1 MVYMTYQMSRIDV
14 KKIIKNLSSLEEL
27 VLSQYNKMD
36 EDLAKLVR
44 DRLPNLRRFFYTVDE
59 RNYMQKIEENL
70 EFLIDF
76 KMTSTSFEVIEI
88 LSDIPSLQT
97 IEIINVNN
105 KIAGR
110 IPNVLKKMKNLKEV
124 CIKNTNNSQSNSTD
138 IVAFLAS
145 SNVMLEVFCAHS
157 TFLVISDTTFKE
169 ESLVKI
175 VEKNKNLHT
184 LIINECLQLRNETMA
199 VLSKNCPNLKQLS
212 LMLIDSINGREICA
226 FTQLKTLVLR
236 NLFN

>member
-1 MVYMTYQMSRIDV
+1 
-14 KKIIKNLSSLEEL
+14 
-27 VLSQYNKMD
+27 
-36 EDLAKLVR
+36 
-44 DRLPNLRRFFYTVDE
+44 
-59 RNYMQKIEENL
+59 
-70 EFLIDF
+70 
-76 KMTSTSFEVIEI
+76 
-88 LSDIPSLQT
+88 
-97 IEIINVNN
+97 
-105 KIAGR
+105 
-110 IPNVLKKMKNLKEV
+110 MKNLKEV

-157 TFLVISDTTFKE
+157 TFLVILDTTFKE

-175 VEKNKNLHT
+175 IEKNKKLHT
-184 LIINECLQLRNETMA
+184 LIINECLQLRNETMS

-236 NLFN
+236 NLLFNLGGCWQIDHQYFLKNIHKLSELEFLSVSLNNYWFYDHFMDEVVKLTKLKFLNLGNFCLMKIPRKFLMSESKISIS